1 MPFVALTEVNPII
14 ARQAEFSLCNTF
26 DIPALHDFQ
35 IQAGHNV
42 LKGRNTILDV
52 PTGGG
57 KTLAFFYALFYYW
70 TPGTS
75 YQRTKKITLVI
86 SPLVGLMEAQA
97 ELLNEKGVPAI
108 ALSSSTPNLEAAL
121 TDFGNNSYRIG
132 FIGPEMARSPL
143 FHKRVVECPAF
154 QTNLI
159 AVNIDEGHCIS
170 EWGTD
175 DFRSDY
181 ARLSE
186 LLAKLPSDVPV
197 LTASATL
204 APEVIQDIE
213 MKLGLGRK
221 CERISVS
228 NEKPNVAISVRIMQH
243 PQDSFADLIFLFPN
257 QPTPNAEDFDQ
268 TLIYVNSRQEAEQ
281 IQDFLRRH
289 SPESIPKVA
298 FEFFH
303 RFIDHSDKTKIH
315 EEISS
320 GRLRAVSATDA
331 LGMGLDF
338 RKVKRVI
345 LWMAPRTFNS
355 LIQKIGRCARVF
367 AELGEAVLFITQSAF
382 KRFAAEFELGC
393 EDQSAPEWEAVGSL
407 GEDGEDGEDDT
418 EEDEQDG
425 LLDPITE
432 PDEGENDEDEEPQ
445 NKDAS
450 DHTCPTF
457 RRVRRKKFK
466 TYIEARDQWFLAWFV
481 VTEEC
486 RRIPWNKFYGNDSKE
501 KLPLAVTPA
510 QARCCDN
517 CEPANF
523 PVETIRLTD
532 PAQLQVPKR
541 LRKSSIEL
549 YSAVVIRLQTMREAI
564 VDRVYGSVQGL
575 ITGKAILSDEVI
587 HTLAERARA
596 VTTLPLLQQQVR
608 WHFSSRYGEEAV
620 AAINDV
626 VSQFRD
632 PAEEVRLERLREQA
646 FKRLSNIARQDFRAK
661 LTRISDAC
669 FAAVER
675 VLRMDDSGKS
685 VKLCKPFLSLPR
697 RNVHPGYYIINE
709 RPISMANIRKSV
721 VRGTV
726 YSSVEAYAED
736 WHCMFTNARRYN
748 EDESQIYRD
757 SVSLEAVFDFTLV
770 NAAREE
776 QLPFEGGLMT
786 V

>member
-35 IQAGHNV
+35 IQA
-42 LKGRNTILDV
+42 DV

-75 YQRTKKITLVI
+75 YQRTKKITLVV

-121 TDFGNNSYRIG
+121 TVLVL
-132 FIGPEMARSPL
+132 SPL

-315 EEISS
+315 EGISS

-331 LGMGLDF
+331 LGM
-338 RKVKRVI
+338 
-345 LWMAPRTFNS
+345 
-355 LIQKIGRCARVF
+355 KIGRCARVF

-418 EEDEQDG
+418 EEDEQDA
-425 LLDPITE
+425 
-432 PDEGENDEDEEPQ
+432 DEGENDEDEEPQ
-445 NKDAS
+445 NKDAI
-450 DHTCPTF
+450 
-457 RRVRRKKFK
+457 RRKKFK

-523 PVETIRLTD
+523 PV
-532 PAQLQVPKR
+532 PKR
-541 LRKSSIEL
+541 YGKCCGHP
-549 YSAVVIRLQTMREAI
+549 LQTMREAI

-776 QLPFEGGLMT
+776 QLPFEGGLM
-786 V
+786 